1 MKSVPMTL
9 LGLTLLAG
17 LLASAP
23 SRADPSSCEV
33 PAYLLL
39 TESPLPRVEAA
50 VKAGR
55 LLDIVVV
62 GSRSSSIATSEASAW
77 PGRLQAMLTE
87 RLKVPVNVSVELQIK
102 KTAEEVATGLVKL
115 VEVKKPTF
123 VIWQTGT
130 YDAMRSVDPED
141 FRNLGHLGA

>member
-39 TESPLPRVEAA
+39 TESPL
-50 VKAGR
+50 KS
-55 LLDIVVV
+55 L
-62 GSRSSSIATSEASAW
+62 ASA
-77 PGRLQAMLTE
+77 PKMVIPAKARVNRSIVGVALQSAL
-87 RLKVPVNVSVELQIK
+87 P
-102 KTAEEVATGLVKL
+102 KTT
-115 VEVKKPTF
+115 
-123 VIWQTGT
+123 
-130 YDAMRSVDPED
+130 
-141 FRNLGHLGA
+141 